1 MKKKVRDFINYNKYF
16 IQFIYA
22 LIVLNVLTLI
32 LESYKELNDNYGI
45 FFYAFEIFSVAIF
58 TLEYLIRIWV
68 SDKTKEDK
76 KERINFAFST
86 LGIIDLIAII
96 PFYLPFIFPFDLRI
110 VRILRLF
117 RLLRIFKLS
126 RYSKSLKTIQYIFKE
141 TKAEL
146 SITVF
151 VTFVLMILSST
162 LMYYIEHD
170 AQPEKFASIGD
181 AVWWAVAT
189 LTTVGYGDVYPVT
202 ALGKIL
208 SGIIALIGIGF
219 VALPTGII
227 SSAFIEKI
235 QAEKKSKKGKKSK
248 KQRMLSNL
256 WKKSLKYDFNEIHPS
271 IRSVALCCLFYRSFC
286 SHYKIWNYSA
296 NYKWTYWRFYCP
308 FFTRRN

>member
-16 IQFIYA
+16 IKFIYA

-96 PFYLPFIFPFDLRI
+96 PFYLPFIFPFDLRV

-117 RLLRIFKLS
+117 RLLRIFKLG

-235 QAEKKSKKGKKSK
+235 QAEKKSKKGKKAK
-248 KQRMLSNL
+248 NK
-256 WKKSLKYDFNEIHPS
+256 D
-271 IRSVALCCLFYRSFC
+271 CCPTC
-286 SHYKIWNYSA
+286 GKNI
-296 NYKWTYWRFYCP
+296 
-308 FFTRRN
+308 

>member
-1 MKKKVRDFINYNKYF
+1 MKKKVRVFINDNKYF
-16 IQFIYA
+16 IKFIYA

-32 LESYKELNDNYGI
+32 LESYKELNDNYGL
-45 FFYAFEIFSVAIF
+45 FFYSFEIFSVAIF
-58 TLEYLIRIWV
+58 TIEYLLRIWV

-76 KERINFAFST
+76 KERLNFAFST

-126 RYSKSLKTIQYIFKE
+126 RYSKSLKTIQYIFRE

-235 QAEKKSKKGKKSK
+235 QAEKKSKKGKKVK
-248 KQRMLSNL
+248 NKECCPTCGKNL
-256 WKKSLKYDFNEIHPS
+256 
-271 IRSVALCCLFYRSFC
+271 
-286 SHYKIWNYSA
+286 
-296 NYKWTYWRFYCP
+296 
-308 FFTRRN
+308 

>member
-1 MKKKVRDFINYNKYF
+1 MKKKVSNFINYNKYF
-16 IQFIYA
+16 IKFIYA
-22 LIVLNVLTLI
+22 LIVLNVLSLI
-32 LESYKELNDNYGI
+32 LESYQALNDNYGV
-45 FFYAFEIFSVAIF
+45 FFYAFEIFSVSIF

-86 LGIIDLIAII
+86 LGIIDLVAII

-235 QAEKKSKKGKKSK
+235 QAEKISKKGKNKNCCPTCGKS
-248 KQRMLSNL
+248 
-256 WKKSLKYDFNEIHPS
+256 H
-271 IRSVALCCLFYRSFC
+271 
-286 SHYKIWNYSA
+286 
-296 NYKWTYWRFYCP
+296 
-308 FFTRRN
+308 

>member
-1 MKKKVRDFINYNKYF
+1 MKKKVRVFINYNKYF
-16 IQFIYA
+16 IKFIYA

-32 LESYKELNDNYGI
+32 LESYKELNDNYGL
-45 FFYAFEIFSVAIF
+45 FFYSFEIFSVAIF
-58 TLEYLIRIWV
+58 TIEYLLRIWV

-76 KERINFAFST
+76 KERLNFAFST

-126 RYSKSLKTIQYIFKE
+126 RYSKSLKTIQYIFRE

-235 QAEKKSKKGKKSK
+235 QAEKKSKKGKKVK
-248 KQRMLSNL
+248 NKECCPTCGKNL
-256 WKKSLKYDFNEIHPS
+256 
-271 IRSVALCCLFYRSFC
+271 
-286 SHYKIWNYSA
+286 
-296 NYKWTYWRFYCP
+296 
-308 FFTRRN
+308 

>member
-1 MKKKVRDFINYNKYF
+1 
-16 IQFIYA
+16 
-22 LIVLNVLTLI
+22 
-32 LESYKELNDNYGI
+32 
-45 FFYAFEIFSVAIF
+45 
-58 TLEYLIRIWV
+58 
-68 SDKTKEDK
+68 
-76 KERINFAFST
+76 
-86 LGIIDLIAII
+86 
-96 PFYLPFIFPFDLRI
+96 
-110 VRILRLF
+110 
-117 RLLRIFKLS
+117 
-126 RYSKSLKTIQYIFKE
+126 LKTIQYIFKE

-235 QAEKKSKKGKKSK
+235 QAEKKSKKGKKAK
-248 KQRMLSNL
+248 NK
-256 WKKSLKYDFNEIHPS
+256 D
-271 IRSVALCCLFYRSFC
+271 CCPTC
-286 SHYKIWNYSA
+286 GKNI
-296 NYKWTYWRFYCP
+296 
-308 FFTRRN
+308 

>member
-16 IQFIYA
+16 IKFIYA

-96 PFYLPFIFPFDLRI
+96 PFYLPFIFPFDLRV

-117 RLLRIFKLS
+117 RLLRIFKLG

-162 LMYYIEHD
+162 LMYYIEHC
-170 AQPEKFASIGD
+170 KY
-181 AVWWAVAT
+181 WRCR
-189 LTTVGYGDVYPVT
+189 LVGGC
-202 ALGKIL
+202 
-208 SGIIALIGIGF
+208 
-219 VALPTGII
+219 
-227 SSAFIEKI
+227 
-235 QAEKKSKKGKKSK
+235 
-248 KQRMLSNL
+248 NL
-256 WKKSLKYDFNEIHPS
+256 
-271 IRSVALCCLFYRSFC
+271 
-286 SHYKIWNYSA
+286 NYS
-296 NYKWTYWRFYCP
+296 RIRRCISCYC
-308 FFTRRN
+308 FG